1 MIPEPTGRYRKL
13 SERNVIEFEREFR
26 ASIEDVWAA
35 VTESDR
41 LGRWFGTYTGDPES
55 GRVELV
61 MTAEGDDVASTP
73 WNIVECTPPRILQVV
88 SEDEGLVWDLR
99 VELSE
104 VDGLTKLVMRQIF
117 DDTGGVETVGPGWEY
132 YLDRLVAVVVGA
144 GVEDI
149 DFDDYYPAQ
158 AEHYRRIA
166 EQMTDA
172 D

>member
-1 MIPEPTGRYRKL
+1 MP
-13 SERNVIEFEREFR
+13 
-26 ASIEDVWAA
+26 AHAH
-35 VTESDR
+35 
-41 LGRWFGTYTGDPES
+41 
-55 GRVELV
+55 
-61 MTAEGDDVASTP
+61 DVASTP

-104 VDGLTKLVMRQIF
+104 VDGLTTLVMRQIF